1 MTQSHVTP
9 GTSASNTISPRT
21 PSSDILVY
29 KITGAEAWQ
38 SAIRTGVLEASSV
51 DVRDGFVHLSA
62 SHQVAETARRY
73 FAGQPGL
80 MLVAW
85 RSSDLAPGLKWEA
98 SRGGD
103 VFPHQYGAL
112 PIERALW
119 AEPLPL
125 GPDDAPDVDGAIA
138 RAASRHPGSAGA
150 EAATTSQPTSKPSTG
165 TAA

>member
-9 GTSASNTISPRT
+9 GTSASNAISSGT
-21 PSSDILVY
+21 SSSDISVY
-29 KITGAEAWQ
+29 KITSAEAWQ
-38 SAIRTGVLEASSV
+38 SAVRTGVLEASAV

-62 SHQVAETARRY
+62 GHQVAETARRY

-85 RSSDLAPGLKWEA
+85 RCGDLAPGLKWEE

-103 VFPHQYGAL
+103 LFPHQYGAL

-125 GPDDAPDVDGAIA
+125 GPDDTPDVDGAIA
-138 RAASRHPGSAGA
+138 RAASRHTGS
-150 EAATTSQPTSKPSTG
+150 SKPTTG

>member
-9 GTSASNTISPRT
+9 GTSASNAISSGT
-21 PSSDILVY
+21 SSFDTLVY

-38 SAIRTGVLEASSV
+38 SAVRTGVLEASAV

-62 SHQVAETARRY
+62 GHQVAETARRY
-73 FAGQPGL
+73 FAGQPAL

-85 RSSDLAPGLKWEA
+85 RCGDLAPGLKWEA

-103 VFPHQYGAL
+103 LFPHQYGAL

-119 AEPLPL
+119 AEPLTL
-125 GPDDAPDVDGAIA
+125 SPDDAPDVDGAIA
-138 RAASRHPGSAGA
+138 RAASRHTGA
-150 EAATTSQPTSKPSTG
+150 SKPSTG
-165 TAA
+165 TAT